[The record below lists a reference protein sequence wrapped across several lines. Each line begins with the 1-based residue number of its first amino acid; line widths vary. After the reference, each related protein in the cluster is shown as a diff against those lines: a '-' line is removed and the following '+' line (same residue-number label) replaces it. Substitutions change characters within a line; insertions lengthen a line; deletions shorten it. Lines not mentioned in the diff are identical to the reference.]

1 MPGAL
6 GFKGFNAVGVM
17 WDWASLYQP
26 PFASADEEAS
36 FCHARDD
43 TMDIWFAHQGTA
55 VYMLTQHP
63 KARGAA
69 RSHGYRESGWTTFER
84 CCAEQLKHCFLTD
97 CRWRLV
103 VDLGEGLQPTLDDC
117 LRSERYAKEEDVGEQ
132 KERCWPVGPD
142 DFDEFMATRVFRV
155 PSDRAVLC
163 SLYRTMSGK
172 NLGSVTKLSFDGM
185 CAPTEADARRL
196 GGCLNYCDQLV
207 SLDLQGV
214 GLTDSVLQI
223 LLLSLERGSLPRLR
237 SLRVDGIGETGVLA
251 LAEALQ
257 FRDVAGMLDELHLG
271 SNDAS
276 EELKRLLREVR
287 ASLAVI

>member
-117 LRSERYAKEEDVGEQ
+117 LRSERYAKEEVSAVANP
-132 KERCWPVGPD
+132 RR
-142 DFDEFMATRVFRV
+142 MR
-155 PSDRAVLC
+155 SDRAR
-163 SLYRTMSGK
+163 SL
-172 NLGSVTKLSFDGM
+172 
-185 CAPTEADARRL
+185 PEP
-196 GGCLNYCDQLV
+196 
-207 SLDLQGV
+207 
-214 GLTDSVLQI
+214 
-223 LLLSLERGSLPRLR
+223 LSLVTPPCRTSGSRR
-237 SLRVDGIGETGVLA
+237 S
-251 LAEALQ
+251 
-257 FRDVAGMLDELHLG
+257 VAGLWDPMTLMSSWLH
-271 SNDAS
+271 ACS
-276 EELKRLLREVR
+276 ESLQTVR
-287 ASLAVI
+287 CCAVFTVQ

>member
-1 MPGAL
+1 VRARCSAVLRACTPLQLSLVAAALERDLPKFAMPGAL

-97 CRWRLV
+97 CRSELCSQAILALEHPPPPRQFRPRSLWLMHRAA
-103 VDLGEGLQPTLDDC
+103 
-117 LRSERYAKEEDVGEQ
+117 LRSGH
-132 KERCWPVGPD
+132 
-142 DFDEFMATRVFRV
+142 T
-155 PSDRAVLC
+155 
-163 SLYRTMSGK
+163 
-172 NLGSVTKLSFDGM
+172 
-185 CAPTEADARRL
+185 
-196 GGCLNYCDQLV
+196 
-207 SLDLQGV
+207 
-214 GLTDSVLQI
+214 
-223 LLLSLERGSLPRLR
+223 
-237 SLRVDGIGETGVLA
+237 TG
-251 LAEALQ
+251 
-257 FRDVAGMLDELHLG
+257 
-271 SNDAS
+271 
-276 EELKRLLREVR
+276 
-287 ASLAVI
+287 